1 MIGAGAWGRLSAMD
15 TPADMDPTRADERAS
30 PPVALVTGASRGIG
44 AAIAR
49 RLAAARLRVVC
60 AARSES
66 AVRGLAEEIEGL
78 PVVLDVTDRAAVDAA
93 VARIADEWGP
103 VDVLVNNAGVSSSAP
118 LARHSDADWDHMLA
132 VNLTGPFR
140 LCRALV
146 PGMVERGWGRV
157 VFVASNAGLTGYPYT
172 TGYCASKHGVVG
184 LMRAMAAELART
196 GVTVNAVCPGFVETD
211 MARDA
216 MARISATT
224 GRDAEAARAALAR
237 LNPQKRLIQP
247 DEVAF
252 VVASLVGHD
261 ARGINGQALAI
272 DGGQVMS

>member
-1 MIGAGAWGRLSAMD
+1 MKPHDSAGPPEAD
-15 TPADMDPTRADERAS
+15 VTPPRI
-30 PPVALVTGASRGIG
+30 ALVTGASRGIG

-49 RLAAARLRVVC
+49 RLAATGLRVVC
-60 AARSES
+60 AAR
-66 AVRGLAEEIEGL
+66 AVDSVRALADEIGGL
-78 PVVLDVTDRAAVDAA
+78 PIALDVTDGDAIA
-93 VARIADEWGP
+93 SVGARIAADWGP
-103 VDVLVNNAGVSSSAP
+103 VDVLINNAGVSSSAP
-118 LARHSDADWDHMLA
+118 LDKHSDADWDHMLA

-146 PGMVERGWGRV
+146 PGMAARGWGRV

-184 LMRAMAAELART
+184 LMRAMAAELARS

-216 MARISATT
+216 MARITATT
-224 GRDAEAARAALAR
+224 GRSPEDARAALAR

-247 DEVAF
+247 DEVAAL
-252 VVASLVGHD
+252 VTALVADD
-261 ARGINGQALAI
+261 ALGINGQALAL
-272 DGGQVMS
+272 DGGQVMH